1 MKRINSKS
9 ITDVVYQYLRESGLE
24 TPLNEFRLVSAWN
37 SIMGNTVSRYTTDLR
52 IYNQT
57 LYVTLSSAALKNELM
72 MKRSTLVSMLNQSGG
87 AQGIGRIVFK

>member
-72 MKRSTLVSMLNQSGG
+72 MKRSTLVSMLNQSVG
-87 AQGIGRIVFK
+87 AQVIVRIVFK

>member
-72 MKRSTLVSMLNQSGG
+72 MKRSTLE
-87 AQGIGRIVFK
+87 IGRAHV